1 MLVRFG
7 NEGYT
12 SNKMIVQ
19 LQGVK
24 KISSFRDR
32 QNSAKKKTK
41 IVQFFCKTLHLQNYF
56 QIINNPEKKHN
67 EADFSPNP
75 PNHNL

>member
-32 QNSAKKKTK
+32 QNSAKKKK
-41 IVQFFCKTLHLQNYF
+41 RKSSSFSAKLFIYKTIF
-56 QIINNPEKKHN
+56 K
-67 EADFSPNP
+67 
-75 PNHNL
+75 

>member
-32 QNSAKKKTK
+32 QNSAKKKNENRP
-41 IVQFFCKTLHLQNYF
+41 VFLQNSSF
-56 QIINNPEKKHN
+56 TKLFSNNK
-67 EADFSPNP
+67 
-75 PNHNL
+75 